1 MPRRDDGGT
10 LVKQTWYV
18 EYSHN
23 QNVFH
28 IGLSDNPMHLPQD
41 PEWKTIGVVTGTF
54 REAQEYAT
62 QWRKEQGAKA

>member
-1 MPRRDDGGT
+1 
-10 LVKQTWYV
+10 
-18 EYSHN
+18 
-23 QNVFH
+23 
-28 IGLSDNPMHLPQD
+28 MHLPQD